1 MPAND
6 NARQE
11 LEAALANLVH
21 QVDIGDYRD
30 AHGQGLRS
38 NLAFMEAQALVDRYG
53 LTHEKLCWAMDEC
66 GLEPRALAEKLA
78 A

>member
-6 NARQE
+6 KDREA
-11 LEAALANLVH
+11 LETALANLVH
-21 QVDIGDYRD
+21 QVDLGDYRD
-30 AHGQGLRS
+30 KLGHGLQN
-38 NLAFMEAQALVDRYG
+38 NLAFIQAQALVDRYG

-66 GLEPRALAEKLA
+66 GLEPKALAEKLA